1 MISILSKHSQHRDRN
16 YCLYKLWKRLSIM
29 PTACHEQSFRQFRH
43 APLPAQNKL
52 VKEINSHSARI
63 SCTMIKTGDAPAW
76 AEDMVC
82 NETRLNGH
90 SNASFDQQ
98 IERMMCA
105 ADNHIRPMLSKPAAH
120 R

>member
-1 MISILSKHSQHRDRN
+1 
-16 YCLYKLWKRLSIM
+16 M

-43 APLPAQNKL
+43 APLSAQNKL
-52 VKEINSHSARI
+52 VKEINSHSARV

-82 NETRLNGH
+82 TETRLNGH

-98 IERMMCA
+98 IR
-105 ADNHIRPMLSKPAAH
+105 D
-120 R
+120 